1 MKIINLTP
9 HTLNIQAADGS
20 MVAIATSGQVARVS
34 STSAVV
40 DTVAGV
46 EIHDVV
52 FGEVVGLPEVT
63 IGQVFVVSGLVLSA
77 LKGSRVDVFA
87 PGDLIRGDDGQ
98 PIGCKGL
105 RK

>member
-20 MVAIATSGQVARVS
+20 MIAIAPSGQVARVS
-34 STSAVV
+34 STSTVV
-40 DTVAGV
+40 DSVAGID
-46 EIHDVV
+46 IHDVV
-52 FGEVVGLPEVT
+52 FGDIVGLPDLQ
-63 IGQVFVVSGLVLSA
+63 IGKVFVVSGLVLSA

-87 PGDLIRGDDGQ
+87 PGDLIRGADGQ